1 MDWVCPEADDSAMA
15 SMNRCSFTASRRPG
29 GVTIPATLFGLLD
42 EGVRGYALDP
52 ENAKA
57 AITAAIRGGYRDV
70 D

>member
-1 MDWVCPEADDSAMA
+1 M
-15 SMNRCSFTASRRPG
+15 
-29 GVTIPATLFGLLD
+29 TIPATLFGLLD